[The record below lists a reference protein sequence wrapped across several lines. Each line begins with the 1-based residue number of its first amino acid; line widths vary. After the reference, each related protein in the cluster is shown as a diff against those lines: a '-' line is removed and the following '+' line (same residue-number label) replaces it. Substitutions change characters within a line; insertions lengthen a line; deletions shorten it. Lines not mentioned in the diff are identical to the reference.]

1 MMEKSK
7 KSNMKA
13 SLLFTFNVG
22 HKCEVYAEKN
32 TNENRGGSRLDGV
45 VSNSPS
51 ESSEKHSVSG
61 NQMNQEHGPWMVVN
75 RRGKGRFHKESEI
88 LRGSNLA
95 PNSNIQGGQD
105 LMFLIMKLWERILC
119 LGVFADK
126 IL

>member
-1 MMEKSK
+1 M
-7 KSNMKA
+7 
-13 SLLFTFNVG
+13 
-22 HKCEVYAEKN
+22 
-32 TNENRGGSRLDGV
+32 DGV

-61 NQMNQEHGPWMVVN
+61 NQNQEHGPWMVVN

-105 LMFLIMKLWERILC
+105 LMFLIMKLWERIL
-119 LGVFADK
+119 
-126 IL
+126 